1 MNCRPIEEGVCSCSI
16 NKNDSDQ
23 SRYWFRSGAALPCPA
38 FQIPST
44 ASCSGNEVPL
54 VKPEGKCKAR
64 GHRRRRCSLLRSEKR
79 LCHPHEQPD
88 PCTCTR
94 HRCQKCPTGTKA
106 IKIGWQSF
114 PGYSMS
120 PRHICIRF
128 NACPVSNSK
137 GLEMKAGSS
146 EMNTGEFM
154 AMISNNTARIA
165 KIENIIKAMQSIFT
179 NKSNDK

>member
-1 MNCRPIEEGVCSCSI
+1 MKCRPIEEGVCSCSI
-16 NKNDSDQ
+16 NKNDSDE

-44 ASCSGNEVPL
+44 ASCSGNEAPL

-179 NKSNDK
+179 NKSNAK